1 MRFRR
6 AKKPV
11 EENGLSDREIRRVF
25 QCLDVDR
32 TGSIDR
38 STLREG
44 LKGLGLRPSRSATET
59 LWLAISEHDAD
70 KSGNISFEEF
80 VSFARWREREL
91 YRIFDELD
99 RNNDGSLCVPE
110 IVRALR
116 SYGIEAS
123 HESVTSLLLQPRELA
138 DRGGSRAPDAE
149 TDLTFDEFQRL
160 TLLLPSVRIE
170 EIFSE
175 SAEVSVVEMFFSL
188 SDLSTLT
195 TTSLLPSPSFSVC
208 YSHTHTR
215 THTHTGF
222 QHRLFNH
229 SQGAA
234 QHSWNTAPPA
244 NDHFKWWSW
253 WTHLTYMH
261 SPRRPH

>member
-149 TDLTFDEFQRL
+149 TDITFDEFQRL

-175 SAEVSVVEMFFSL
+175 SAEVRLSVVEIFFSL
-188 SDLSTLT
+188 SEFSTLT
-195 TTSLLPSPSFSVC
+195 HHYLPSSFALRLSPFSLLPSPFALLLVY
-208 YSHTHTR
+208 YSHTHT
-215 THTHTGF
+215 HTHRVST
-222 QHRLFNH
+222 
-229 SQGAA
+229 SAI
-234 QHSWNTAPPA
+234 
-244 NDHFKWWSW
+244 
-253 WTHLTYMH
+253 
-261 SPRRPH
+261 